1 MSLLS
6 STSKTMTDSGS
17 VRRPSDHAHTS
28 AGRPASRVKKTMSGY
43 DIYIVGL
50 GILSSLQ
57 VTRETEQTLRLCKTV
72 FFLHPEAKWVQKYLE
87 SLCPNVVD
95 LDSCYTEDV
104 LRGEA
109 YKKMVETVFNAAR
122 EDAPVALALYGHPM
136 VFVSPSKTI
145 LRDAPDAGFKA
156 KMLPAVSS
164 LDCMFVD
171 LEVDPSEGLMMY
183 ECNEMLLYRRSLQ
196 PDLHCI
202 IWQPG
207 SVESE
212 VFTKRINRPERF
224 LRLKEYLLQFYPGDH
239 VVTIITCS
247 LNPIVE
253 SKVTKV
259 PLGELETKNIQLHA
273 GATLYIPRLDHK
285 GDRDEEFRKLLLS
298 EQHVRAITD
307 DPQQMRKSNARVRSL
322 GH

>member
-1 MSLLS
+1 
-6 STSKTMTDSGS
+6 
-17 VRRPSDHAHTS
+17 
-28 AGRPASRVKKTMSGY
+28 MSGY

-57 VTRETEQTLRLCKTV
+57 VTRETEQTLRLCKKV

-87 SLCPNVVD
+87 SVCPNVVD
-95 LDSCYTEDV
+95 LDSCYSEDV
-104 LRGEA
+104 LRAEA
-109 YKKMVETVFNAAR
+109 YKKMVETVFDAAR
-122 EDAPVALALYGHPM
+122 EDAPVAFALYGHPM

-145 LRDAPDAGFKA
+145 LRYAPDAGLTA

-171 LEVDPSEGLMMY
+171 LGIDPSEGLMMY
-183 ECNEMLLYRRSLQ
+183 ECNEMLLYRRPLLA
-196 PDLHCI
+196 DMHCI

-224 LRLKEYLLQFYPGDH
+224 LRLKAYLLQFYPRDH

-253 SKVTKV
+253 SKLTQV

-273 GATLYIPRLDHK
+273 GATLYIPPRGRKREAD
-285 GDRDEEFRKLLLS
+285 DEFRKLLLS
-298 EQHVRAITD
+298 EEHVRTITEELR
-307 DPQQMRKSNARVRSL
+307 QMATSDEPIRPS
-322 GH
+322 GG

>member
-1 MSLLS
+1 
-6 STSKTMTDSGS
+6 MTADAGS
-17 VRRPSDHAHTS
+17 VRRPTDHRHTS
-28 AGRPASRVKKTMSGY
+28 TGRSAKRMKNTTSGY

-57 VTRETEQTLRLCKTV
+57 VTRETEQTLRLCKKV
-72 FFLHPEAKWVQKYLE
+72 FFLHPEARWVQKYLE

-95 LDSCYTEDV
+95 LDSCYSEDV
-104 LRGEA
+104 LRGVA
-109 YKKMVETVFNAAR
+109 YEKMVKTVFDAAR
-122 EDAPVALALYGHPM
+122 EGAPVALALYGHPM

-145 LRDAPDAGFKA
+145 LQYGPEAGLKT

-171 LEVDPSEGLMMY
+171 LGVDPSEGLMMY
-183 ECNEMLLYRRSLQ
+183 ECNEMLLYRRPLLT
-196 PDLHCI
+196 DMHCI

-212 VFTKRINRPERF
+212 VFTKRINQPERF
-224 LRLKEYLLQFYPGDH
+224 LRLKAYLLQFYPRDH

-253 SKVTKV
+253 SKLTKV
-259 PLGELETKNIQLHA
+259 PLGELESKNIQMHA
-273 GATLYIPRLDHK
+273 GATLYIPRLDRK
-285 GDRDEEFRKLLLS
+285 GDEDEEFRKLLLS
-298 EQHVRAITD
+298 KEHVRTITD
-307 DPQQMRKSNARVRSL
+307 ELNVPKQRDPGGPS
-322 GH
+322 